1 MTQFR
6 ILNSYPRSSSR
17 VVQAA
22 FSDRDSELSIKYWSD
37 PLSSLMNHQSIFG
50 FLRDSFYFTA
60 NTQTAPP

>member
-1 MTQFR
+1 M
-6 ILNSYPRSSSR
+6 
-17 VVQAA
+17 VHAA

-50 FLRDSFYFTA
+50 FFRHSFYFTA